1 MKPTIIIADDHQI
14 FLNGLHSLLD
24 PHYTI
29 VARATDGNELIDLA
43 LKHQPDLVVSD
54 LSMPK
59 TNGITAIRTLRNRQC
74 RAKFILLTMHME
86 PEYASAAI
94 KAGASAYILKHTAPE
109 KLLTLLGEVLHGKV
123 YIPSELTRDILE
135 WSDQTNETNRITE
148 RQREIIQLLA
158 QGLIAKE
165 IGAQLNISPRTVE
178 YHKYQAMKKLG
189 LTKSAELIHFAAQKN
204 QPSETNLDL

>member
-14 FLNGLHSLLD
+14 FLDGLNSLLER
-24 PHYTI
+24 HYTI
-29 VARATDGNELIDLA
+29 VARATDGNELVDLA
-43 LKHQPDLVVSD
+43 LKHQPDLVVTD
-54 LSMPK
+54 LSMP
-59 TNGITAIRTLRNRQC
+59 TANGITAIRTLRNHQC

-109 KLLTLLGEVLHGKV
+109 KLLTVLDDVLHGKV

-135 WSDQTNETNRITE
+135 LSDHTNETNRITD

-165 IGAQLNISPRTVE
+165 IGAKLHISPRTVE

-189 LTKSAELIHFAAQKN
+189 LTKSAELIQYAAQNKH
-204 QPSETNLDL
+204 PSQTDLD